1 MGTGIF
7 SHPRV
12 THQVPEINGV
22 SIVSIAGSAHI
33 PPQVLEIKGV
43 SILSLAGSAHIPPQS
58 AVQHIKKEYFWKVLE
73 IGFVLMIVSDSD
85 FN

>member
-1 MGTGIF
+1 
-7 SHPRV
+7 
-12 THQVPEINGV
+12 V
-22 SIVSIAGSAHI
+22 SLAGSAHI
-33 PPQVLEIKGV
+33 PPQVPEIKGV